1 MTLDAL
7 FGGSSIPALQ
17 IGRHALQLDRAR
29 IMAVLNVTP
38 DSFSDGG
45 RFIGLDAA
53 LTQAQ
58 RLVEEGADLLD
69 IGGESTRPGAVEVS
83 VDAEIARVVPVIEA
97 IASRFDLPISIDTS
111 KPEVMRAAVAA
122 GAGLINDVNAL
133 RAEGALEAVAAL
145 RVSVCLMHMQGEP
158 RTMQD
163 APHYDDV
170 VGEVKRFLADRVLSC
185 QMAGIDKKRIVID
198 PGFGFGKSLEH
209 NLALLAQLGQF
220 ASIEAPL
227 LVGLSRKRMIG
238 AITGR
243 EMDQRVAGSAA
254 AALLAV
260 ERGACIVRVHDV
272 AATRDALSMYQAL
285 RPFEKAP
292 KRSAGKPK
300 TPWDEE

>member
-1 MTLDAL
+1 MFDT
-7 FGGSSIPALQ
+7 IPQLECN
-17 IGRHALQLDRAR
+17 GRILRLDRPQVMGIVNA
-29 IMAVLNVTP
+29 TP

-45 RFIGLDAA
+45 LHFDAA
-53 LTQAQ
+53 AAIAQ
-58 RLVEEGADLLD
+58 GLKLAAEGADILD
-69 IGGESTRPGAVEVS
+69 IGGESTRPGAQEVPL
-83 VDAEIARVVPVIEA
+83 DEELRRVVPVIERLA
-97 IASRFDLPISIDTS
+97 KETSLPISIDTS

-122 GAGLINDVNAL
+122 GAGMINDVHAL
-133 RAEGALEAVAAL
+133 RREGALDAAAQL
-145 RVSVCLMHMQGEP
+145 GVPVVLMHMQGEP
-158 RTMQD
+158 GGMQA

-170 VGEVKRFLADRVLSC
+170 VGEVKRFLADRVLCC

-227 LVGLSRKRMIG
+227 LVGLSRKRLIG

-243 EMDQRVAGSAA
+243 EMDQRAAGSAA

-272 AATRDALSMYQAL
+272 AATRDALAMYEAL

-292 KRSAGKPK
+292 KRSAGKAK
-300 TPWDEE
+300 TPWDDD